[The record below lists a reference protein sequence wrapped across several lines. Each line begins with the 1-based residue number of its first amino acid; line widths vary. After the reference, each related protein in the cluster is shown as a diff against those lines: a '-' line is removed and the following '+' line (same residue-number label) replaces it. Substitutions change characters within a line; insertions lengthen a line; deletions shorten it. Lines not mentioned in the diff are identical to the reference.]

1 MEHEQTSREQRKEEE
16 TDPHPDAPDLPPTAA
31 EPSAAVLPPAAAEPP
46 AAEPPAV
53 TAPRRRRGR
62 TTLLIAGATVLG
74 VLAGTITGYAVQY
87 HRDPT
92 PLPPLAQQQMAM
104 PKPVAPN
111 DATSFRSI
119 NANRWDK
126 ADEDLA
132 KKLVEAPGGAKDG
145 YSGYQAP
152 DEFAADYY
160 ERPTLGFSAVAT
172 GVRRIATAG
181 WQQGEHDFVEIRLLQ
196 FHDQSDA
203 QRHQQGHSSYQ
214 SDERHAG
221 NDGFALPGVPDD
233 YGRAWVS
240 DVKSKPGYHPLRA
253 ARAIVR
259 RGDIV
264 MDVEITNRR
273 GDVSEREITD
283 LAKRQLERL

>member
-1 MEHEQTSREQRKEEE
+1 MGTRGYPNPRLQACGGTSLEHEHTIPEQRKEGELA
-16 TDPHPDAPDLPPTAA
+16 APDPVAD
-31 EPSAAVLPPAAAEPP
+31 PAP
-46 AAEPPAV
+46 AL
-53 TAPRRRRGR
+53 APRRRRGR
-62 TTLLIAGATVLG
+62 TTLLIAGAAVLG
-74 VLAGTITGYAVQY
+74 VLAGTITGYTVQY
-87 HRDPT
+87 HRAPT
-92 PLPPLAQQQMAM
+92 PLQPLAQQNVAV

-111 DATSFRSI
+111 DVASRRSI

-126 ADEDLA
+126 ADEDLV

-145 YSGYQAP
+145 YSRYQSP

-160 ERPTLGFSAVAT
+160 ERPTLGFSSLAS

-181 WQQGEHDFVEIRLLQ
+181 WQQGEHDYVEIRLLQ

-203 QRHQQGHSSYQ
+203 QRYQQGQSGHQ

-221 NDGFALPGVPDD
+221 NDGFALPGVPEDH
-233 YGRAWVS
+233 GRAWVS
-240 DVKSKPGYHPLRA
+240 GLKSKPGYHPLRT
-253 ARAIVR
+253 ARAIIR

>member
-1 MEHEQTSREQRKEEE
+1 MEHEHTIPEQRKEGELA
-16 TDPHPDAPDLPPTAA
+16 APD
-31 EPSAAVLPPAAAEPP
+31 P
-46 AAEPPAV
+46 AAEPAPAL
-53 TAPRRRRGR
+53 APRRRRGR
-62 TTLLIAGATVLG
+62 TTLLIAGAAVLG

-87 HRDPT
+87 HRAPT
-92 PLPPLAQQQMAM
+92 PLPPLAQQRVAM

-111 DATSFRSI
+111 DATSHRSI

-132 KKLVEAPGGAKDG
+132 KKLVEAPGGAKNG
-145 YSGYQAP
+145 YSGYESP

-160 ERPTLGFSAVAT
+160 ERPTLGFLSLAG

-181 WQQGEHDFVEIRLLQ
+181 WQQGEDDYVEVRLLQ
-196 FHDQSDA
+196 FHDRSDA
-203 QRHQQGHSSYQ
+203 ERHQQGQSGYQ

-221 NDGFALPGVPDD
+221 NDGFALPGVPDEH
-233 YGRAWVS
+233 GRAWVS
-240 DVKSKPGYHPLRA
+240 DVKSKPGYHPVRV
-253 ARAIVR
+253 ARAIIR

-264 MDVEITNRR
+264 MDVEITNTR
-273 GDVSEREITD
+273 GEVSEREITD